1 MNSGAASL
9 NRILGQPITGWSLRQ
24 LPYRLRDLFSFF
36 AKQGYEVIHT
46 HRMAGIVGYN
56 SSKHRLRSQVALVQ
70 IPSLLPP
77 RWATRAKLLNLYVM
91 WRPPI

>member
-46 HRMAGIVGYN
+46 HRMAVQSTDSGV
-56 SSKHRLRSQVALVQ
+56 RLPWFKSHLCYLLAGQLG
-70 IPSLLPP
+70 PSYL
-77 RWATRAKLLNLYVM
+77 TFM
-91 WRPPI
+91 